1 MNKLEGIELLKQI
14 EYPTVSLLNMVDLM
28 KNNILMEGVSV
39 RLSSRNDSIDVNL
52 PSIHNVKSMQVIEN
66 FIKEYGKNYDVL
78 IHKTVKPQIIGT
90 ISKYKINDYYIIV
103 VETYK
108 NFLERK
114 HGIINEYI
122 SMMSIDNRLFNK
134 RYNSEN
140 AKILF
145 QKIYPFIKKNCFDE
159 YDIEFVIENNEIVF
173 TDFYSKDYQIKRIKK
188 YRIWYM
194 SK

>member
-1 MNKLEGIELLKQI
+1 MNKLEGIELLKQF
-14 EYPTVSLLNMVDLM
+14 EYPTVNLLNMDDLV
-28 KNNILMEGVSV
+28 KNNILMEGISI

-52 PSIHNVKSMQVIEN
+52 PSIHNVKNMQVIED
-66 FIKEYGKNYDVL
+66 FIKKYGKIYDVL
-78 IHKTVKPQIIGT
+78 IHKTVKPQVIGT

-114 HGIINEYI
+114 HGVINEHI
-122 SMMSIDNRLFNK
+122 SMISIDNIFFNK
-134 RYNSEN
+134 HYNSEN

-145 QKIYPFIKKNCFDE
+145 HKIYPFIKKNCFDE

-173 TDFYSKDYQIKRIKK
+173 TDFYSKGYQIKKIKK
-188 YRIWYM
+188 LEHEIY
-194 SK
+194 